1 MGCCSPSSSSS
12 TPSTTCAPETAT
24 TTRDGSTSAIATPKV
39 HIHLH
44 VRDLAASVNFYRAL
58 FGTEPVK
65 LLPGYAK
72 FLPSWGPVNLALS
85 QSDADGRGSVISH
98 VGIQLTSPKDVRQQ
112 LKRITSTGLH
122 ARVEMGVD
130 CCHANSD
137 KFWVMDPAG
146 VEWEIYY
153 LNYDLDPS
161 VASTEPVCTTNCC
174 PA

>member
-1 MGCCSPSSSSS
+1 M
-12 TPSTTCAPETAT
+12 
-24 TTRDGSTSAIATPKV
+24 
-39 HIHLH
+39 
-44 VRDLAASVNFYRAL
+44 
-58 FGTEPVK
+58 
-65 LLPGYAK
+65 
-72 FLPSWGPVNLALS
+72 
-85 QSDADGRGSVISH
+85 ISH

-112 LKRITSTGLH
+112 LKRITSAGLH

-161 VASTEPVCTTNCC
+161 IAFSEPVCTTNCC

>member
-12 TPSTTCAPETAT
+12 STAAPTMASAPTGEPT
-24 TTRDGSTSAIATPKV
+24 TAIASPKV

-85 QSDADGRGSVISH
+85 QSDADDRGSVVSH
-98 VGIQLTSPKDVRQQ
+98 VGIQLASPQDVQRQ
-112 LKRITSTGLH
+112 LSRITAIGLPS
-122 ARVEMGVD
+122 RVEMGVD

-146 VEWEIYY
+146 IEWEIYY

-161 VASTEPVCTTNCC
+161 VRSNEPVCTTNCC

>member
-1 MGCCSPSSSSS
+1 MTCCSPHSPS
-12 TPSTTCAPETAT
+12 PISTTKADPT
-24 TTRDGSTSAIATPKV
+24 TSISSPKV

-44 VRDLAASVNFYRAL
+44 VRDLSASVNFYRLL

-72 FLPSWGPVNLALS
+72 FLPTWGPVNLALS
-85 QSDADGRGSVISH
+85 QSDADDRGGVISH
-98 VGIQLTSPKDVRQQ
+98 LGIQLTSPAEVQRH
-112 LKRITSTGLH
+112 LARLTAAGLPM
-122 ARVEMGVD
+122 RVEMGVN
-130 CCHANSD
+130 CCHANAD
-137 KFWVMDPAG
+137 KFWIIDPAG

-161 VASTEPVCTTNCC
+161 VRSADPVCTTNCC